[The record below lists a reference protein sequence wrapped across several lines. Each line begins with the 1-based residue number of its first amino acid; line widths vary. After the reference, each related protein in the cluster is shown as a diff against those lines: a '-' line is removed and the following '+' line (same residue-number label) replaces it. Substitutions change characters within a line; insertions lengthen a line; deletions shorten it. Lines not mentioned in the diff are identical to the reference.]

1 MAKIIKKKC
10 INKYFEIKAHVLFL
24 ITCQLRCGL
33 LHRETIKQIADEA
46 LNAIRT
52 MMGKLANERMACNRR
67 TKKEIENLKK
77 WLPG

>member
-24 ITCQLRCGL
+24 ITCQLRCGW
-33 LHRETIKQIADEA
+33 LHRETIKQIA

-52 MMGKLANERMACNRR
+52 MMGKLATERMACNRR